1 VIAVRVLNHG
11 VVVREQLLPG
21 LPVRVG
27 RAPDNDVVLFDPSV
41 SRAHAVI
48 EADAS
53 GELVVRDAGSRNA
66 VRLGPRPVA
75 EAHGRRG
82 VRCLLGRV
90 EIEVELLGLEDTL
103 ELRPSDLAGFEQ
115 RRSMVDYAR
124 YVALGTAAWLAI
136 VLAGPDLWSPWQQN
150 RTGVVLGHLLSA
162 VITLPVAGLVLLGF
176 LRLAARRVRIADT
189 LRAFAVVALVVAGS
203 KAVITAAYY
212 ALPAG
217 AFDTAKQVVEIGVTV
232 GAVVYLAS
240 LRRAGRSL
248 WFRTAW
254 AGTTLLLIAGFS
266 GLGALTQRRLGT
278 PQVEHHVQPPI
289 ASVTGP
295 HRSLSDYFDRL
306 DEASNT
312 AAANAAEVNA
322 KHSAARTA
330 RAQASASAARPASP
344 AN

>member
-1 VIAVRVLNHG
+1 VIAVRVLHG
-11 VVVREQLLPG
+11 GATVREHVLPA

-27 RAPDNDVVLFDPSV
+27 RGPENDVVLFDPSV

-53 GELVVRDAGSRNA
+53 GELVVRDLGSRNA

-82 VRCLLGRV
+82 VHCLLGRV

-103 ELRPSDLAGFEQ
+103 ELRPSDVAGLEQ
-115 RRSMVDYAR
+115 RRSMADYAR

-136 VLAGPDLWSPWQQN
+136 VLTGADLWSPWQQN

-162 VITLPVAGLVLLGF
+162 LITLPVAGLVLLGF
-176 LRLAARRVRIADT
+176 LRLARRRVRIADT
-189 LRAFAVVALVVAGS
+189 LRAFAVAALVVAGS
-203 KAVITAAYY
+203 KAVLIGAYY
-212 ALPAG
+212 AFPTG
-217 AFDTAKQVVEIGVTV
+217 AFATVKQVVEVGVTV
-232 GAVVYLAS
+232 WAVVYLAS
-240 LRRAGRSL
+240 LRRPGRSL

-266 GLGALTQRRLGT
+266 GLGALTQRRMGM
-278 PQVEHHVQPPI
+278 PQVDHHMQPPL

-306 DEASNT
+306 DEASDT

-322 KHSAARTA
+322 KHAAARAA
-330 RAQASASAARPASP
+330 RAQTSASAAPPASP
-344 AN
+344 VN